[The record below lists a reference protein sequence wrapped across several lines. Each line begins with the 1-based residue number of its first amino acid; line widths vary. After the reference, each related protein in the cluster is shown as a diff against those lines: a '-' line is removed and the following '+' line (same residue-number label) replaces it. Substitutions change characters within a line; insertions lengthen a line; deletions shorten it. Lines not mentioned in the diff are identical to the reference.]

1 MNGEF
6 IFFRRRCTR
15 NSSRMRFL
23 IIGKQEVQQT
33 GDDKTT
39 LLISAR
45 NKPGALF
52 SLLQPL
58 ARNNVSMTR
67 IESRPSHCVNWE
79 YVFFL
84 DLEGHID
91 RAGIKESLDELKAEA
106 DLLKVLGSYPRAA
119 L

>member
-1 MNGEF
+1 
-6 IFFRRRCTR
+6 
-15 NSSRMRFL
+15 
-23 IIGKQEVQQT
+23 
-33 GDDKTT
+33 

-45 NKPGALF
+45 NKPGALY

-58 ARNNVSMTR
+58 AKNNVSMTR

-84 DLEGHID
+84 DLEGHIKTD
-91 RAGIKESLDELKAEA
+91 KIKKSLAELQHEA
-106 DLLKVLGSYPRAA
+106 DVLKVLGSYPKAV